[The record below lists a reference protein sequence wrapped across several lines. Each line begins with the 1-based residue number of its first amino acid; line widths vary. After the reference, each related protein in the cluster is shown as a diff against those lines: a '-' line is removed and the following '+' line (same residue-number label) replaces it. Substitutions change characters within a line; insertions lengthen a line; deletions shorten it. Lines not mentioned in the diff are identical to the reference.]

1 MSVTTSARTTAVD
14 RKALEAESRLGK
26 LGAQAHSLGWIFFG
40 ALESLQHKALR
51 LPAVKLAIQVFDA
64 NSL

>member
-26 LGAQAHSLGWIFFG
+26 LGAQADSLGWIFFG
-40 ALESLQHKALR
+40 ALESLQPKALR